1 MSDDLIAAPPA
12 QPAAATRPAD
22 PSERLRVLLV
32 TGLSGAGHST
42 ALNLLE
48 DLGWEAVDNLPLA
61 LLGGLTGDATAPQR
75 PIAIGVDSRT
85 RDFSPDALLA
95 QLGRLRDDPG
105 VGVALIFL
113 TCDDEVLRRRFT
125 ETRRRHPLA
134 LDRPVADGIAQ
145 ERALLAAVRGAAD
158 LVVDT
163 SDLAIADLKHLLTGH
178 FALDRQAAAIAVTSF
193 SYRRGLPRE
202 ADLVFDVRFLR
213 NPYYEPGLKG
223 LSGRDP
229 EVAAFIEQ
237 DPAFTGF
244 FAALTALLAPLLPRY
259 EREGKSYLTLA
270 VGCTGGR
277 HRSVYVAERLA
288 AWLRRQGRLVG
299 LRHRD
304 LGLDSLAG

>member
-1 MSDDLIAAPPA
+1 MSDDVIAAPPPDA
-12 QPAAATRPAD
+12 AAATRGTGSAD
-22 PSERLRVLLV
+22 RLRVLLV

-61 LLGGLTGDATAPQR
+61 LLAGLTVTATGAHR

-85 RDFSPDALLA
+85 RDFSPDGLLDR
-95 QLGRLRDDPG
+95 LVRLRGDPSLE
-105 VGVALIFL
+105 VRLVFL
-113 TCDDEVLRRRFT
+113 TCDDEVLRRRYT

-145 ERALLAAVRGAAD
+145 ERALLSAVRGAAD

-163 SDLAIADLKHLLTGH
+163 SDLAIADLKHLLAGH
-178 FALDRQAAAIAVTSF
+178 FALDRQAAAIAVASF

-213 NPYYEPGLKG
+213 NPFYEPGLKG

-237 DPAFTGF
+237 DPAFPGF
-244 FAALTALLAPLLPRY
+244 FAALTGLLAPLLPRY

-270 VGCTGGR
+270 IGCTGGR

-288 AWLRRQGRLVG
+288 GWLRRQGRLVG

-304 LGLDSLAG
+304 LGLEPLAG

>member
-1 MSDDLIAAPPA
+1 MSDDLIAAPPG

-61 LLGGLTGDATAPQR
+61 LLGGVTGDGTAPQR

-95 QLGRLRDDPG
+95 
-105 VGVALIFL
+105 
-113 TCDDEVLRRRFT
+113 
-125 ETRRRHPLA
+125 
-134 LDRPVADGIAQ
+134 
-145 ERALLAAVRGAAD
+145 AVRGAAD
-158 LVVDT
+158 LVIDT

>member
-1 MSDDLIAAPPA
+1 MSDDLIAAPPVT
-12 QPAAATRPAD
+12 PAAATRRHGTPD
-22 PSERLRVLLV
+22 RLRVLVV

-61 LLGGLTGDATAPQR
+61 LLGGLTGQATGAHR
-75 PIAIGVDSRT
+75 PIAIGIDSRT
-85 RDFSPDALLA
+85 RDFSPDGLIEQLA
-95 QLGRLRDDPG
+95 RLRGDPG
-105 VGVALIFL
+105 LEVRLIFL

-145 ERALLAAVRGAAD
+145 ERALLVALRAAAD
-158 LVVDT
+158 LVIDT
-163 SDLAIADLKHLLTGH
+163 SELAIADLKHLLTGH
-178 FALDRQAAAIAVTSF
+178 FALDRQAAAIAVISF

-213 NPYYEPGLKG
+213 NPYYEPGLKD

-229 EVAAFIEQ
+229 EVAAFIDR
-237 DPAFTGF
+237 DPAFPGF
-244 FAALTALLAPLLPRY
+244 LAALTGLLAPLLPRY

-270 VGCTGGR
+270 IGCTGGR

-304 LGLDSLAG
+304 LGLESLAG